1 MLDYLLL
8 PLLGMAWTIVAI
20 TTANARQKNVSVI
33 HFYLVGSTGA
43 FLIFAAMSLFSG
55 MENIFAPQY
64 RISALAYLGGGLLNA
79 SGQGIVM
86 YNLKKGGR
94 ALAMLIPQLAFILP
108 YIWCL
113 FNGDTFTA
121 AGASGLVLIVTAV
134 TYLSLKKS
142 GSSAENPGSS
152 LDVKRILTAFGA
164 MLIVGTSQI
173 FIAIPVVLKKG
184 EPLSMMTGSMLVQ
197 FATMLLFALLSALV
211 PLKFVD
217 SIKKAVKRGIM
228 WSLAAAAS
236 YCILLPALKCMG
248 ERKQSGIV
256 YPIGCSTVIVLFA
269 IYASIC
275 YREKLSRGQIAA
287 FIAIVIGIFLVRM
300 Q

>member
-1 MLDYLLL
+1 MDYLLL
-8 PLLGMAWTIVAI
+8 PLLGMAWTFVAI
-20 TTANARQKNVSVI
+20 TTANARQKNVPVI
-33 HFYLVGSTGA
+33 HFYLVGSAGA

-64 RISALAYLGGGLLNA
+64 CMSALAYFFGGLLNA
-79 SGQGIVM
+79 VGQGISM

-94 ALAMLIPQLAFILP
+94 ALALLIPQLAFILP

-121 AGASGLVLIVTAV
+121 AGASGLVVIVVAV

-152 LDVKRILTAFGA
+152 LDPKRILTAFCA
-164 MLIVGTSQI
+164 MLIIGTGQI
-173 FIAIPVVLKKG
+173 FIAIPIILKKG
-184 EPLSMMTGSMLVQ
+184 DQVSAMTGSMLIQ
-197 FATMLLFALLSALV
+197 FATMLLFALLSVFAQE
-211 PLKFVD
+211 KFVE
-217 SIKKAVKRGIM
+217 SLKKAVKRGIM
-228 WSLAAAAS
+228 WSLGAAAS
-236 YCILLPALKCMG
+236 YSLLLPTLKCMG

-256 YPIGCSTVIVLFA
+256 YPICCSMVIVLFA
-269 IYASIC
+269 IYASVC

-287 FIAIVIGIFLVRM
+287 FTAIVVGIFLIRM